1 MKKVMTVKIFKP
13 AMLVLMALASLNSAG
28 FSQDAPKKEQPEA
41 QKKPDEFD
49 GQDFQQKLGDL
60 NLNLNF
66 NLKNLVNNIVV
77 KINDLAPKLD
87 LALSGYK
94 NEFDFDIAP
103 KLGVALNNLAA
114 NLDLN
119 IDAKTDFNINEAAN
133 DSLDNIAEA
142 QQNDEGASLNDK
154 FKSYSKSYPID
165 GNDKIKLSNQYGKIT
180 VNTWNRPEVKV
191 DVQIKAQAEDDG
203 TAQKL
208 LDGVQIRDGKEGD
221 VVYFKTSIE
230 PNNNRSWKIWNW
242 GNKKNHKI
250 EINYTVYMPAKTDLN
265 VEDSYGAIQ
274 LPDLNGRVRISSSY
288 GSVSAENLSNPS
300 NTIEGSYGSL
310 KIGTL
315 NGARLDFSYGNAEID
330 ECNNLKGDLSYGSFK
345 LGKLKGAAD
354 FNLSFVTRFKIEEMG
369 NSFKKLD
376 VNSSYSGV
384 SLAVPTGNN
393 FDFDITTTYG
403 GFNYNSDKVIVTS
416 KTPADE
422 SKHYSSTKNYKGHYG
437 KEGSESQVVIR
448 STYGSV
454 NFE

>member
-94 NEFDFDIAP
+94 NDFDFDIAP
-103 KLGVALNNLAA
+103 KLGVALNNLSA

-119 IDAKTDFNINEAAN
+119 IDAKTDFNITEAEN
-133 DSLDNIAEA
+133 DSLDNVAEG

-242 GNKKNHKI
+242 GNKKNHKL

-315 NGARLDFSYGNAEID
+315 
-330 ECNNLKGDLSYGSFK
+330 
-345 LGKLKGAAD
+345 
-354 FNLSFVTRFKIEEMG
+354 
-369 NSFKKLD
+369 
-376 VNSSYSGV
+376 
-384 SLAVPTGNN
+384 
-393 FDFDITTTYG
+393 
-403 GFNYNSDKVIVTS
+403 
-416 KTPADE
+416 
-422 SKHYSSTKNYKGHYG
+422 
-437 KEGSESQVVIR
+437 
-448 STYGSV
+448 
-454 NFE
+454 